1 MTLLSQAKTLGGVGS
16 ILLLLTIA
24 PVVGSVLGIVGLIL
38 ILVALKYVSDAV
50 NDKSIFSNA
59 IVAVVL
65 AIVGIAVAGAVVIS
79 YLFSYI
85 GLGNLSSLPMTFRM
99 GHLPPGGLFPLLSTI
114 IIALAAVWIFYV
126 VSAIFLRRSFS
137 SVSTKL
143 NVSVFQ
149 TAALIYLIGAA
160 LTIIL
165 VGFVLIFVADILFII
180 AFFSIPETIT
190 PQSGLSNQPQGN
202 QL

>member
-24 PVVGSVLGIVGLIL
+24 PSVGFVLGIVGLIL

-50 NDKSIFSNA
+50 NDKSIFNNA
-59 IVAVVL
+59 IIAIVL
-65 AIVGIAVAGAVVIS
+65 AIVGIVVAGAVVIS
-79 YLFSYI
+79 YLLSYI
-85 GLGNLSSLPMTFRM
+85 GLGSLSSLPMTFRS
-99 GHLPPGGLFPLLSTI
+99 GLLPPGGLLPLLSTI

-126 VSAIFLRRSFS
+126 VSAIFLRRSFG

-143 NVSVFQ
+143 NVGMFQ

-160 LTIIL
+160 LTIVL

-180 AFFSIPETIT
+180 AFFSIPETIA
-190 PQSGLSNQPQGN
+190 PQSGLSNQP
-202 QL
+202 

>member
-16 ILLLLTIA
+16 ILLLLTIT
-24 PVVGSVLGIVGLIL
+24 PSVGFILGIVGLVL

-50 NDKSIFSNA
+50 SDKSIFNNA
-59 IVAVVL
+59 IIAVVL
-65 AIVGIAVAGAVVIS
+65 AIVGIVVAAVVVIS

-85 GLGNLSSLPMTFRM
+85 GLSILSSLPVTFSSV
-99 GHLPPGGLFPLLSTI
+99 GLPPGGLLPLLSTI
-114 IIALAAVWIFYV
+114 IIALAAVWIFCL

-143 NVSVFQ
+143 NADMFQ
-149 TAALIYLIGAA
+149 TAALIYLIGVA

-165 VGFVLIFVADILFII
+165 VGFILVFVAEILFIV

-190 PQSGLSNQPQGN
+190 PQSGFSNQP
-202 QL
+202 

>member
-16 ILLLLTIA
+16 ILLLLTIT
-24 PVVGSVLGIVGLIL
+24 PSVGFVLGIVGLVL

-50 NDKSIFSNA
+50 SDKSIFNNA
-59 IVAVVL
+59 IIAVVL
-65 AIVGIAVAGAVVIS
+65 AIVGIVVATAVVIS

-85 GLGNLSSLPMTFRM
+85 GLRILSSLPVTFSSV
-99 GHLPPGGLFPLLSTI
+99 GLPPGGLLPLLSTI
-114 IIALAAVWIFYV
+114 IIALAAVWIFYL
-126 VSAIFLRRSFS
+126 VSAIFLRHSFS

-143 NVSVFQ
+143 NVDMFQ

-165 VGFVLIFVADILFII
+165 VGFILVFVAEILFVV

-190 PQSGLSNQPQGN
+190 PQSRFSNQP
-202 QL
+202 